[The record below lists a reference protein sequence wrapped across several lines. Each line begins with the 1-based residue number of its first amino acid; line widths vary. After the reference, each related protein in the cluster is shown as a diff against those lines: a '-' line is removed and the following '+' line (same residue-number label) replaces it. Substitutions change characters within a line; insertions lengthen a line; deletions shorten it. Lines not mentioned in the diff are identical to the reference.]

1 MKRTLPS
8 ETFQNVKKPQHKPS
22 FDVLLLEAVD
32 DTLSFLGKP
41 AKAKINFYLRKTA
54 GIKKKD
60 IPHELE
66 KFISAIEEIFG
77 AGAYLLEIHIMRKL
91 YEKVGEDFEYYPK
104 GDNLIFI
111 EYVDAARLSN
121 LLTKKNDDL
130 NSYVATAPH
139 CLAVAKST

>member
-1 MKRTLPS
+1 MKRVLPS
-8 ETFQNVKKPQHKPS
+8 ETFRTLKKPQHEPS
-22 FDVLLLEAVD
+22 FDELLLGAVD
-32 DTLSFLGKP
+32 DALSFLGKP
-41 AKAKINFYLRKTA
+41 AKAKIDSYLRKTA
-54 GIKKKD
+54 GIKKRD

-66 KFISAIEEIFG
+66 KFVAAIEEIFG

-91 YEKVGEDFEYYPK
+91 YEKVGEDLEYYPK

-121 LLTKKNDDL
+121 LLAKRHDF
-130 NSYVATAPH
+130 NSYVATVPQ